1 MIIEKQKRQNIS
13 NLKVDLGEPK
23 RPGTRGKSGQEELK
37 PVKCVVT
44 IDCLDYSEKLDLIAF
59 GGIQGKVGVLDS
71 TTLSFKG
78 LHDAHLC
85 EITSLYF
92 YDD

>member
-1 MIIEKQKRQNIS
+1 
-13 NLKVDLGEPK
+13 
-23 RPGTRGKSGQEELK
+23 
-37 PVKCVVT
+37 VT
-44 IDCLDYSEKLDLIAF
+44 IDCLDYSEQLDLIAF

-78 LHDAHLC
+78 MHPAHLC

>member
-1 MIIEKQKRQNIS
+1 
-13 NLKVDLGEPK
+13 
-23 RPGTRGKSGQEELK
+23 
-37 PVKCVVT
+37 VT
-44 IDCLDYSEKLDLIAF
+44 IDCLDYSEQLDLIAF

-78 LHDAHLC
+78 MHHAHLC